1 MNRDALRLEDLRYAY
16 GRGGPVTPVAV
27 AGVDL
32 GIAEGAFFCLLG
44 PSGCGKTTLLRLIG
58 GYLAPDAGR
67 IRLGGEEVT
76 HKPPEERGLGM
87 VFQSYAL
94 FPHLSARANV
104 AFGLEMRGVPR
115 AERERRAGAILERVG
130 LSSEE
135 QERRPRE
142 LSGGQQQRVA
152 LARALVIEPRLLLLD
167 EPFAN
172 LDRRLRERL
181 RGELK
186 ELQRR
191 AGVATLLVTHDQEEA
206 LALADEVGVMLGGRL
221 LQVGRPEE
229 LYERPRLPWIAR
241 FLGEANLFEV
251 ERREGEALRLRGG
264 LLLPDTGETSLAR
277 ADAGAWLLL
286 RPERCRVGVA
296 AEACASRWEG
306 RIVNVAFLG
315 ADRLLDVEVAA
326 GTRLRVRAR
335 PDALPGVMLGERIEV
350 GIPAAELWL
359 FPEPDPAWIDAQPAK
374 GAQAF
379 LEKAS

>member
-1 MNRDALRLEDLRYAY
+1 MNRDALRLEALRYAY
-16 GRGGPVTPVAV
+16 GPGRGAAV

-58 GYLAPDAGR
+58 GYLEPDAGR
-67 IRLGGEEVT
+67 ILLGGEEVT
-76 HKPPEERGLGM
+76 RRPPEARGLGM

-94 FPHLSARANV
+94 FPHLSAVANV

-115 AERERRAGAILERVG
+115 VERERRAAALLDRVG
-130 LSSEE
+130 LSPDE
-135 QERRPRE
+135 QRRRPRE

-221 LQVGRPEE
+221 LQVGRPED

-251 ERREGEALRLRGG
+251 ERREGAALRLRGG
-264 LLLPDTGETSLAR
+264 LLLQDIAETELVGVE
-277 ADAGAWLLL
+277 AGAWLLL
-286 RPERCRVGVA
+286 RPERCRVGTA
-296 AEACASRWEG
+296 AHDCASRWAG
-306 RIVNVAFLG
+306 RIVNMAFLG
-315 ADRLLDVEVAA
+315 ADRLLDVEVAE
-326 GTRLRVRAR
+326 GVRLRVRAR
-335 PDALPGVMLGERIEV
+335 PGALPGATVGERIEV
-350 GIPAAELWL
+350 GIPAAELWR
-359 FPEPDPAWIDAQPAK
+359 FPEPDPPWIDVPPEN
-374 GAQAF
+374 GARDAMGGT
-379 LEKAS
+379 S

>member
-1 MNRDALRLEDLRYAY
+1 MNDALQLSGIRKEF
-16 GRGGPVTPVAV
+16 GEFVALKDV
-27 AGVDL
+27 SLDVRAGEFL
-32 GIAEGAFFCLLG
+32 CLLG

-58 GYLAPDAGR
+58 GYLEPDAGR
-67 IRLGGEEVT
+67 IFLGGEEVT
-76 HKPPEERGLGM
+76 HKPPEDRGLGM

-115 AERERRAGAILERVG
+115 AERERRAQALLERVG
-130 LSSEE
+130 LSPEE
-135 QERRPRE
+135 QKRLPRE

-167 EPFAN
+167 EPLAN

-186 ELQRR
+186 ELQQR

-221 LQVGRPEE
+221 LQVGRPED

-251 ERREGEALRLRGG
+251 ERREEEVLHLRGG
-264 LLLPDTGETSLAR
+264 LLLPVT
-277 ADAGAWLLL
+277 ADARCRPAEAGSWLLL
-286 RPERCRVGVA
+286 RPERCRLGTA
-296 AEACASRWEG
+296 AQACAARWTG
-306 RIVNVAFLG
+306 PVVSLTFLG

-326 GTRLRVRAR
+326 GMRLRVRAR
-335 PDALPGVMLGERIEV
+335 PEALPGVTLGERLEV
-350 GIPAAELWL
+350 GIPTAELWL
-359 FPEPDPAWIDAQPAK
+359 FPEPDPTWIDRRPDRPGK
-374 GAQAF
+374 GDPDVRG
-379 LEKAS
+379 EAS